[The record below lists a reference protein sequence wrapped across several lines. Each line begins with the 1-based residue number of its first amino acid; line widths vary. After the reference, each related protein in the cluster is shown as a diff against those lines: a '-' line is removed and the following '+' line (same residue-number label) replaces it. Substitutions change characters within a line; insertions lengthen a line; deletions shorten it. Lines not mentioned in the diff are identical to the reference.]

1 MQIREAVENSEAA
14 EDGTLKDPS
23 NGDKLYKN
31 KNIKEIKNSKNR
43 GNDYSIG
50 RFHENPKDSGNDYS
64 MPGLSHRPSWNRMY
78 SPYKGRFVR
87 VGK

>member
-14 EDGTLKDPS
+14 EDANLKDPS
-23 NGDKLYKN
+23 NGDKLDKN
-31 KNIKEIKNSKNR
+31 KNIKEIKDTKNR
-43 GNDYSIG
+43 GNDYSIRG
-50 RFHENPKDSGNDYS
+50 FHKNRKNSGNDYS
-64 MPGLSHRPSWNRMY
+64 MPGLSHRPAWNRMY